1 MSQHAFSIRRIW
13 AWPLVLAV
21 LTALSLIAALFE
33 DEGLLDVFCALIM
46 SLLVLICLWHGCLAR
61 WLKRR

>member
-33 DEGLLDVFCALIM
+33 DEGLLDVFCALVEAA
-46 SLLVLICLWHGCLAR
+46 LKLAGH
-61 WLKRR
+61 K